1 MNRLKLITGIIC
13 FAVFHGYGQE
23 KNILF
28 SQYQYNSLSIN
39 PAYAG
44 SHEVFSAT
52 LIKRMQWI
60 GFEGAPN
67 YESLNMHFLGKN
79 TKTGWGI
86 NALHENIGIRNYFNL
101 FINYAYRLTLGNGY
115 LSLGLKGGM
124 SSGKQDLSE
133 IDADDPVYNENAHS
147 YMVPNFGIGVY
158 YKARNFF
165 SGISVPLMLGYES
178 GNDGTITA
186 YHDFRQYAYFA
197 TGGFSV
203 NIDEK
208 WMLTPS
214 LLVSYEESTGLIM
227 DITVNGLYKKML
239 GAGLAY
245 RTSGALIFLVNYR
258 INYQTTAFVAYDFGI
273 GGLSRYNR
281 SSVEAGLQIDLEY
294 KINRSNMTIF

>member
-1 MNRLKLITGIIC
+1 MNRLSIITGIIC
-13 FAVFHGYGQE
+13 FAFLQAYGQE

-28 SQYQYNSLSIN
+28 SQYQYNTLSIN

-52 LIKRMQWI
+52 LIKRLQWI

-101 FINYAYRLTLGNGY
+101 FINYAYRLTLGDGY
-115 LSLGLKGGM
+115 LSMGLKAGL
-124 SSGKQDLSE
+124 STGKQNLSE
-133 IDADDPVYNENAHS
+133 IDADDPVYSENANS
-147 YMVPNFGIGVY
+147 YMVPNFGMGLY
-158 YKARNFF
+158 YKSGKFF
-165 SGISVPLMLGYES
+165 AGISVPMMMGYES

-186 YHDFRQYAYFA
+186 YHDFSQYAYFA
-197 TGGFSV
+197 TGGAFF
-203 NIDEK
+203 NITDK
-208 WMLTPS
+208 LMLTPS
-214 LLVSYEESTGLIM
+214 LLATYEESTGIVV
-227 DITVNGLYKKML
+227 DITVNSLYKQML

-258 INYQTTAFVAYDFGI
+258 INYQTTAFLAYDFGI

-281 SSVEAGLQIDLEY
+281 SSVEAGLQIDLEF
-294 KINRSNMTIF
+294 KINRANMTIF

>member
-1 MNRLKLITGIIC
+1 MLQ
-13 FAVFHGYGQE
+13 VYGQE
-23 KNILF
+23 KNVLF
-28 SQYQYNSLSIN
+28 SQYQYNTLSIN

-44 SHEVFSAT
+44 SHDVFSAT

-101 FINYAYRLTLGNGY
+101 FINYAYRLTLRNGY
-115 LSLGLKGGM
+115 LAMGLKGGF
-124 SSGKQDLSE
+124 STGKQDLSD
-133 IDADDPVYNENAHS
+133 IDADDPVYNENSQS
-147 YMVPNFGIGVY
+147 YLVPNFGMGFY
-158 YKARNFF
+158 YKTRKFYA
-165 SGISVPLMLGYES
+165 GISVPLMLGYES

-186 YHDFRQYAYFA
+186 YHNFNQYAYYA
-197 TGGFSV
+197 IGGISF
-203 NIDEK
+203 NLYDK
-208 WMLTPS
+208 WILTPS
-214 LLVSYEESTGLIM
+214 FLATYEESAGLVLDVTAQVLFKQM
-227 DITVNGLYKKML
+227 M

-245 RTSGALIFLVNYR
+245 RTSGSLIFLVNYR

-281 SSVEAGLQIDLEY
+281 SSIEAGLQVDLEF
-294 KINRSNMTIF
+294 KINRANMTIF

>member
-1 MNRLKLITGIIC
+1 ML
-13 FAVFHGYGQE
+13 HGFGQE

-28 SQYQYNSLSIN
+28 SQYQYNTLSIN

-44 SHEVFSAT
+44 SHEVFSAS

-60 GFEGAPN
+60 GFEGAPK

-115 LSLGLKGGM
+115 LAMGLKGGL
-124 SSGKQDLSE
+124 STGKQDLSD
-133 IDADDPVYNENAHS
+133 IDADDPVYNENSQS
-147 YMVPNFGIGVY
+147 YLVPNFGLGLY
-158 YKARNFF
+158 YKTRKFYA
-165 SGISVPLMLGYES
+165 GISVPLMLGYES

-186 YHDFRQYAYFA
+186 YHDFSQYAYYA
-197 TGGFSV
+197 IGGASFSLY
-203 NIDEK
+203 DK
-208 WMLTPS
+208 WILTPS
-214 LLVSYEESTGLIM
+214 ILATYEESTGLVL
-227 DITVNGLYKKML
+227 DITAHVLYKQMI
-239 GAGLAY
+239 GAGIAY
-245 RTSGALIFLVNYR
+245 RTSGALIFLMNYR

-281 SSVEAGLQIDLEY
+281 NSFEAGLQVDLEF
-294 KINRSNMTIF
+294 KINRANMTIF